1 MNLREWSKR
10 RHLPPFCRLTP
21 PDPIGAS
28 RRELTHSKIA
38 IMLCAMT
45 KTSDKSLLRGI
56 DPTALSR
63 AADTIRLLGHP
74 ERLKIV
80 EILEVDA
87 ATVSDIQE
95 QLDMPQAI
103 VSQHLAKMRGCGIV
117 AAKRDGVHVY
127 YRIVEPKVRHIL
139 ECIRK
144 CDV

>member
-1 MNLREWSKR
+1 
-10 RHLPPFCRLTP
+10 
-21 PDPIGAS
+21 
-28 RRELTHSKIA
+28 
-38 IMLCAMT
+38 MT
-45 KTSDKSLLRGI
+45 RTSDKPLLRGI

-63 AADTIRLLGHP
+63 AADTIKLLGHP

-80 EILEVDA
+80 EILEAGDS
-87 ATVSDIQE
+87 TVSDIQE

-117 AAKRDGVHVY
+117 AAERDGVHVY
-127 YRIVEPKVRHIL
+127 YRIMEPKVRHIL

>member
-1 MNLREWSKR
+1 MNLRERSKQGQ
-10 RHLPPFCRLTP
+10 LPLFVALPL
-21 PDPIGAS
+21 PDPID
-28 RRELTHSKIA
+28 RTRCELTYSKIA
-38 IMLCAMT
+38 IILCAMT
-45 KTSDKSLLRGI
+45 KTTDISLLRGI
-56 DPTALSR
+56 DPAALSR
-63 AADTIRLLGHP
+63 AADTIKLLGHP

-80 EILEVDA
+80 EILEAGA

-117 AAKRDGVHVY
+117 AAERDGVHVY

>member
-1 MNLREWSKR
+1 
-10 RHLPPFCRLTP
+10 
-21 PDPIGAS
+21 
-28 RRELTHSKIA
+28 
-38 IMLCAMT
+38 MLCTMT
-45 KTSDKSLLRGI
+45 KTSDTSLLRGI

-63 AADTIRLLGHP
+63 AADTIKLLGHP

-80 EILEVDA
+80 EILEADA

-117 AAKRDGVHVY
+117 AAERDGVHVY

>member
-1 MNLREWSKR
+1 MANTTEK
-10 RHLPPFCRLTP
+10 H
-21 PDPIGAS
+21 
-28 RRELTHSKIA
+28 
-38 IMLCAMT
+38 
-45 KTSDKSLLRGI
+45 LLRGI
-56 DPTALSR
+56 EPAALSR
-63 AADTIRLLGHP
+63 AAETIKLLGHP

-80 EILEVDA
+80 EILEAGV

-117 AAKRDGVHVY
+117 AAERDGVHVY
-127 YRIVEPKVRHIL
+127 YRIMEPKVRHIL